1 MKNIYKLFLALILIG
16 GTVVSCA
23 DGDNAIDQLFNDVD
37 TSGAVLRT
45 LVKPLD
51 LVTLTGDNNS
61 IDITIEVQEGD
72 GQSAPDFKEVRVYVG
87 LFADSDLLE
96 PILDENGN
104 EISEQQITT
113 ITASEFGV
121 SQINGLPEYEIN
133 LGTPFIVDSF
143 PGAQYVIPTFIAT
156 RLELELNDGRVFTN
170 TNVTATVATGAY
182 FSSPFIYKTIFIN
195 N

>member
-1 MKNIYKLFLALILIG
+1 MKNIFKLFLALLIIG
-16 GTVVSCA
+16 GTTFSCS
-23 DGDNAIDQLFNDVD
+23 DGDNAIDQLFDDVD
-37 TSGAVLRT
+37 TSGAILRT
-45 LVKPLD
+45 LSKPVD

-87 LFADSDLLE
+87 LFSDSDLLF
-96 PILDENGN
+96 PIVDENGA
-104 EISEQQITT
+104 EVAEKQLMT
-113 ITASEFGV
+113 IAASEFGISEV
-121 SQINGLPEYEIN
+121 NSLPEYEIN
-133 LGTPFIVDSF
+133 LGTPLVVENF
-143 PGAQYVIPTFIAT
+143 PGAVFPVPTFIAT

-182 FSSPFIYKTIFIN
+182 FASPFIYKTIFIN